1 MDLTKMSNQ
10 VVSQMIGSEEISSNI
25 SKKMFDKIN
34 KAGVVSVLALTLF
47 SAAGMAHADSGSRA
61 LNSTLGLSGLVGIL
75 NDGSRP
81 ADVPFDCNVQ
91 GTNGYKVGGAG
102 AIGAVVG
109 NQIGGGSGK
118 VIATLAGG
126 YLAANAAQ
134 NVENNR
140 IRNDCLRDQANRQA
154 AYNNGNNYPQNN
166 GNYYPQNNGYN
177 NGYNGQQQQ
186 AANNYNQRP
195 QAAYTQYP
203 TSNISALPQE
213 MVLYAVEYQRGFVS
227 YISASQSPGVASMR
241 GQRGGQDPYSNR
253 NVQEDMQE
261 TMQRMI
267 NSHQQLEQQSR
278 NYLSVSGG
286 RSAQGEQIIGGGRD
300 YVEQENVRLQRA
312 MSQYSKDRAF
322 FAQTADNAAM
332 SGYNLQGYSNALN
345 YMAAPPSLQVAFG
358 GKNINRFSTL
368 KSTFA
373 NR

>member
-10 VVSQMIGSEEISSNI
+10 VVSQMIGSEEISSSI

-34 KAGVVSVLALTLF
+34 KVGVGAVLAVVLS
-47 SAAGMAHADSGSRA
+47 SAVGMAHAGDDHKS
-61 LNSTLGLSGLVGIL
+61 LGATVGLAGLVGIL

-81 ADVPFDCNVQ
+81 PDVPLDCNVQ

-102 AIGAVVG
+102 VAGAYVG
-109 NQIGGGSGK
+109 NQMGGGTGK
-118 VIATLAGG
+118 TLLTVAGG
-126 YLAANAAQ
+126 YLAATAVQSA
-134 NVENNR
+134 ENNR
-140 IRNDCLRDQANRQA
+140 IRNECLRDQANRQQA
-154 AYNNGNNYPQNN
+154 AYNNG
-166 GNYYPQNNGYN
+166 GNYQQYPQNNGYN
-177 NGYNGQQQQ
+177 NGYQNNNYHQQQ
-186 AANNYNQRP
+186 ASANAYNQRP
-195 QAAYTQYP
+195 QAAYSQYP

-213 MVLYAVEYQRGFVS
+213 MVLYAVENQQGFVS
-227 YISASQSPGVASMR
+227 YISVSQSPGVSALK

-253 NVQEDMQE
+253 NVQSDMEQ
-261 TMQRMI
+261 TMQKMV
-267 NSHQQLEQQSR
+267 NSYQALEAQSN
-278 NYLSVSGG
+278 NYLSVANG
-286 RSAQGEQIIGGGRD
+286 RSAQGEQVIGGGRD

-332 SGYNLQGYSNALN
+332 SGYNLSAYSNALN
-345 YMAAPPSLQVAFG
+345 YLAAPPSLQVAFG